1 MRVAIV
7 MNAASGRGRARAA
20 ADLVGVALVA
30 RGCAVEPISIGMLDG
45 QPDRL
50 RDGFAAVV
58 AAGGDG
64 TVRSVAARLAGSG
77 VPIGIVPMGTE
88 NLAARALGFR
98 RPVPELAPALA
109 ESIVAGR
116 VRHVDLGWVQPD
128 GAPRTGFVVMASAG
142 FDADVVAALA
152 ARRRG
157 AITHGSYALP
167 IARTAWRWRA
177 PRIRC
182 SEDPAGLLAGQ
193 GSLVAANASAYALGL
208 DPARGANPTDGQ
220 LDLVRVP
227 GVGVAGVAAA
237 VWRLWWS
244 RGANPGARSLRS
256 LRLPHAAVTF
266 DRAVLWQVDGDA
278 LGAPASACAELGVDP
293 GALAVLA
300 LP

>member
-1 MRVAIV
+1 

-30 RGCAVEPISIGMLDG
+30 RGCAVEPISIGSLDG
-45 QPDRL
+45 QPERL
-50 RDGFAAVV
+50 RDGYAAVV
-58 AAGGDG
+58 AVGGDG

-77 VPIGIVPMGTE
+77 VPLGIVATGTE

-98 RPVPELAPALA
+98 RPVAELGPALA
-109 ESIVAGR
+109 ESIVARR
-116 VRHVDLGWVQPD
+116 VRQVDLGWVEPE
-128 GAPRTGFVVMASAG
+128 GAPRTTFVVMASAG

-152 ARRRG
+152 ARRKG
-157 AITHGSYALP
+157 AITHASYVRP
-167 IARTAWRWRA
+167 IVRTAWRWRA
-177 PRIRC
+177 PEIRC
-182 SEDPAGLLAGQ
+182 AEDTAGLLADR

-227 GVGVAGVAAA
+227 GGGAAGVATAA
-237 VWRLWWS
+237 WRLWWS
-244 RGANPGARSLRS
+244 RGAGPGARALRS
-256 LRLPHAAVTF
+256 LRLAQATVRF
-266 DRAVLWQVDGDA
+266 DRPVRWQVDGDA
-278 LGAPASACAELGVDP
+278 LGTPASAFAVLGVDP